1 MFIIVIMDG
10 KIVMKLLIEQNNE
23 GAETE
28 IHIKCGMIDAGLQ
41 HIIDEIQALMFSLP
55 VSKDGAVSKLS
66 PEEIYY
72 FESVDERTFVYSRT
86 EVYMCEYKLYE
97 VEEKIGKCGF
107 ARISKSVIVNIQ
119 KIQQIRPQF
128 NGRFE
133 ALLDNG
139 ERLIVNRHYV
149 SGLKEKFE

>member
-1 MFIIVIMDG
+1 MDG

-86 EVYMCEYKLYE
+86 EVYMCGYKLYE

-139 ERLIVNRHYV
+139 EHLIVNRHYV

>member
-1 MFIIVIMDG
+1 MDG

-55 VSKDGAVSKLS
+55 VSKDGAVSRLS
-66 PEEIYY
+66 PGEIFY
-72 FESVDERTFVYSRT
+72 FESVDERTFVYSQT
-86 EVYMCEYKLYE
+86 EVYTCEYRLYE
-97 VEEKIGKCGF
+97 LEEKIRKCGF
-107 ARISKSVIVNIQ
+107 ARISKSVIVNIR
-119 KIQQIRPQF
+119 KIQQIRPQL

-133 ALLDNG
+133 AVLDNG
-139 ERLIVNRHYV
+139 EHLIVNRHYV
-149 SGLKEKFE
+149 SGLKEKFEGR